1 MADQTTLLVPE
12 NAQLSWLRQVGVM
25 VGIAAAVALGVA
37 VVFWSRTPTYGLL
50 YPSLSDRD
58 LTQVMDALQAAS
70 IQYKVDPASG
80 SLMVP
85 ADQVYDARLKLAAA
99 GLPKSASTGFE
110 MLEKDSPFGASQQA
124 EVVRFQRALEEELA
138 RSIAKLANVRSARVH
153 LAIPKPSVF
162 ARDKKDPSAS
172 VLVDLY
178 PGRSLEEGQIDA
190 IAHMVSASVPN
201 LQMSAVTVVDQQG
214 RLLTGSGAPEQLRE
228 AASRFSYTRKLED
241 TYARRIEDILAPLV
255 GNDGVKATVAAE
267 LDFTATEQTSES
279 YNPDAQ
285 SVRSEQTVEES
296 RTGSV
301 EGGVPGALS
310 NQPPGAGAAPENAAG
325 NPPDAAAAGAAAGT
339 AASPQSNRKQATR
352 NFEVDRTISHSR
364 MSSGSVR
371 RLSVAVL
378 VDNKSSVDAK
388 GVVTKTPLTK
398 EELDRMTALVK
409 EAVGF
414 DATRG
419 DTVNVTNADFTLPP
433 AVQPLPEPPLWKQ
446 PWVID
451 IGKQVL
457 GGLFALIVAFG
468 VIRPAIRSLTR
479 REVVVPPNMNL
490 NPDGTLAL
498 PPGSTPEAMAAAA
511 GNAAALSGPNG
522 ETPQLEMPKE
532 SSELDRIRNLAAS
545 DPKLAAQV
553 VKGWVAA
560 EG

>member
-1 MADQTTLLVPE
+1 MAEQTTLLVPE

-178 PGRSLEEGQIDA
+178 PGRTLEEGQVDA

-241 TYARRIEDILAPLV
+241 TYAKRIEDILAPLV

-285 SVRSEQTVEES
+285 SVRSEQTVEEN

-325 NPPDAAAAGAAAGT
+325 NAPGAAAAGAAAG
-339 AASPQSNRKQATR
+339 AAAAPQSNRKQATR

-498 PPGSTPEAMAAAA
+498 PPGSSPEAVAAAG
-511 GNAAALSGPNG
+511 GNAAALAGPNG